1 MNKKSFKIVLNN
13 INTESY
19 TGNEFN
25 ANYGIDL
32 TQIIRD
38 PNDYKKSYYMYC
50 SFYSNADKAAIIGI
64 SSANLY
70 TLTIDLQRSN
80 NIYNFDTQYPVN
92 FVLPVIVNPPD
103 DVLNTLAHVSFKLND
118 NDQRPQFVD
127 NILNLNNIRLA
138 IYDDDLTI
146 FNNPAMIYICTLTFV
161 EC

>member
-92 FVLPVIVNPPD
+92 F
-103 DVLNTLAHVSFKLND
+103 
-118 NDQRPQFVD
+118 
-127 NILNLNNIRLA
+127 
-138 IYDDDLTI
+138 
-146 FNNPAMIYICTLTFV
+146 
-161 EC
+161 